1 MKKFLLIWTGE
12 LISNMGSG
20 MTAFALSLYVYRMTG
35 RVGDVSLVTLLA
47 YMPTILL
54 SPVGGVLADRY
65 DRRLLMIIG
74 DACSG
79 LGLAYILWQIQ
90 MGSFRM
96 APILLGVTIN
106 AVFVA
111 LLEPSYKATVTDL
124 LTEEEFAKASGMVQ
138 MAGNARYLISPALA
152 GVLLGIAD
160 IRLIL
165 VIDMG
170 TVLVTILTTALVRR
184 TIQKPMPQKGRG
196 MVKEMKEGL
205 GVIMG
210 KRGVRSLVVIMGVIC
225 FFIGFVQTL
234 SGPMLLAVCDEKTVG
249 ILESVCAVGMLVGSL
264 WIGIVGIRK
273 NYAAILC
280 AAGIA
285 GGLCM
290 ASAGVTRNL
299 FVTGTGIFL
308 FFLSLP
314 FLNTCADVLVRV
326 SIPNELQ
333 GRAWGMI
340 SLLTQSGTVL
350 AYVLC
355 GVLAD
360 WVFEPML
367 AEGGLLSASIGRV
380 IGTGEGRGIGLML
393 ILSGM
398 GMALAVMLAGRNKSV
413 RSIKVS

>member
-1 MKKFLLIWTGE
+1 
-12 LISNMGSG
+12 
-20 MTAFALSLYVYRMTG
+20 
-35 RVGDVSLVTLLA
+35 
-47 YMPTILL
+47 
-54 SPVGGVLADRY
+54 
-65 DRRLLMIIG
+65 
-74 DACSG
+74 
-79 LGLAYILWQIQ
+79 
-90 MGSFRM
+90 
-96 APILLGVTIN
+96 
-106 AVFVA
+106 
-111 LLEPSYKATVTDL
+111 
-124 LTEEEFAKASGMVQ
+124 
-138 MAGNARYLISPALA
+138 
-152 GVLLGIAD
+152 
-160 IRLIL
+160 
-165 VIDMG
+165 
-170 TVLVTILTTALVRR
+170 
-184 TIQKPMPQKGRG
+184 